1 MEENNK
7 LKELT
12 LEELQ
17 KEQKKYKSIA
27 TIFVIVIFL
36 FIITS
41 IYFAYKNNSYKM
53 FLFLG
58 GFSGVIYALYDKLK
72 KLETEIKSR
81 NSQS

>member
-27 TIFVIVIFL
+27 TGLGIVIIL
-36 FIITS
+36 MIMTA
-41 IYFAYKNNSYKM
+41 IYFAYESNNYKM
-53 FLFLG
+53 FIFLG

-72 KLETEIKSR
+72 KIETEIKLRS
-81 NSQS
+81 